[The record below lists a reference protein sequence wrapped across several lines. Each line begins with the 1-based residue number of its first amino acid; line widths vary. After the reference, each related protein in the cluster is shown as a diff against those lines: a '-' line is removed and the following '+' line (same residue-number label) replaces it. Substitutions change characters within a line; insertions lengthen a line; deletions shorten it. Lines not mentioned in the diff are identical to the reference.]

1 MEQYPHQDFLNRN
14 PHTGIPINVKHLHG
28 QSGILATGHH
38 HEEGAKPHQVSSLSR
53 NALRVNL
60 SGSRQRSATA
70 PESTVPPDL
79 SYTDGQHV
87 LSLDHQ
93 YGCRYPHQ
101 TKTEKKKNLSN
112 WLVFDI
118 SSCYLSIHT
127 TSVKLWVLTKFFFTA
142 SFSMCS
148 SQEVSLWRTHLLKET
163 RELLFPGFI
172 FPGFCWEPWDT
183 PSECSEAAQTP
194 DCSSSLWELL
204 PAMTLLCPVSK
215 LPFSLS
221 GTLLSHS
228 KPPMPCKNGNTV

>member
-38 HEEGAKPHQVSSLSR
+38 HEEGAKPPQVSSLSR

-93 YGCRYPHQ
+93 YGCRYPHR
-101 TKTEKKKNLSN
+101 TKTEKKKKPQQL
-112 WLVFDI
+112 I
-118 SSCYLSIHT
+118 S
-127 TSVKLWVLTKFFFTA
+127 V
-142 SFSMCS
+142 
-148 SQEVSLWRTHLLKET
+148 
-163 RELLFPGFI
+163 
-172 FPGFCWEPWDT
+172 
-183 PSECSEAAQTP
+183 
-194 DCSSSLWELL
+194 
-204 PAMTLLCPVSK
+204 
-215 LPFSLS
+215 
-221 GTLLSHS
+221 
-228 KPPMPCKNGNTV
+228 